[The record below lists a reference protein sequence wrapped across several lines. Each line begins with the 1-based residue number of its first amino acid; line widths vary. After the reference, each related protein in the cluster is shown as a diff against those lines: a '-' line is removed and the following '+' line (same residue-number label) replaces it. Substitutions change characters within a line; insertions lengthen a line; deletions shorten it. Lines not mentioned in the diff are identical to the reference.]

1 MAERTCPS
9 CGRTFN
15 PKNGQHRYC
24 STVCRERG
32 RARVRVL
39 AAPAKYG
46 AVHQR
51 LRRALARE
59 VAQGD
64 VCCVRC
70 GLPIGEHEPW
80 DLDHADDGNG
90 YRGAA
95 HRACNRQ
102 TSTHRAAAA
111 VDYEN
116 DPRYQDDPARG
127 IYWGPPSEPGGTPR
141 RWSRHWFDWR
151 PEELAR

>member
-32 RARVRVL
+32 RARVRAL

-59 VAQGD
+59 VEQGG

-102 TSTHRAAAA
+102 TSTHRAGKRATASTERLNLDA
-111 VDYEN
+111 NGIFE
-116 DPRYQDDPARG
+116 DPVG
-127 IYWGPPSEPGGTPR
+127 TYWRVEPGNPKSRPQRVSR
-141 RWSRHWFDWR
+141 RW
-151 PEELAR
+151 